1 MADKLST
8 LISQEL
14 NIPINQVAGTVNLL
28 DDGATIPFISRYRK
42 EATGNL
48 DDFSIQSIDQR
59 LRYYRELEKRRATI
73 LKTIEAQD
81 KLTPELADR
90 INNCWDANTLED
102 IYLPFKPK
110 RKTRAEAARQL
121 GLEPLAKIIMAQR
134 GGDIEQRA
142 RQFVDGD
149 KVPDTDAAITG
160 AQDIIAEW
168 VSENEAVRNAVRR
181 GFKYDARLVSHF
193 VKGKEIEGR
202 NYENY
207 YEYSMPL
214 KRVSSHQLLAIRRG
228 EKEGFLKVG
237 IEINDDRTLDNI
249 SRIVVKGGGE
259 ASQLVEEAAEDSF
272 KRLVKPSIETE
283 FATTAK
289 QKADDEAIETF
300 AQNVRQLLFA
310 PPLGRKRVLAV
321 DPGFRTGCK
330 VVCLDEQGNLLHHDV
345 IYPTAPHNDIEGAT
359 KKIHNLTE
367 VYKIDAIALGNGTAS
382 RETERFLKRIRYRR
396 PIDVFVVSENGA
408 SIYSASKIARDE
420 FPDKDVTVRGAVSIG
435 RRLLDPLAEL
445 VKIDPKSIGVGQ
457 YQHDVD
463 QTRLKEALDFTVQ
476 SCVNSVG
483 VNVNTAS
490 KELLTYIAGLGPA
503 LAQNIV
509 DYRAANGHF
518 TSRQQL
524 LKVPKLG
531 PKTFEQAAGFLRV
544 PESVYP
550 LDNSAVHPERYALV
564 ERMARDCG
572 CTVADLIKDKTQ
584 REKIDL
590 KRYLSGDVGEPTLRD
605 ILSELEKPGRDP
617 RSTVQVMEFD
627 DNVNDIKDLREGM
640 ELNGIVT
647 NVTQFGGFV
656 DLGIHK
662 DGLVH
667 VVPPHAHPAEL
678 GQEGRVQ
685 VDDPVLVGFDDPP
698 FQDGQVAGKDYRIRL
713 VLAAQVEHRVA
724 HQFPLLVGRGGKEGL
739 AEHLDRAPDFRR
751 NAGRLCP
758 LKRIGALG
766 VGGDEHDMVGAASGF
781 RPGLPFVVD
790 QGLQVRPAAGDEH
803 GDFRF
808 HAKTTPSPS
817 TISPSAGI
825 LSPA

>member
-1 MADKLST
+1 MATQLST

-42 EATGNL
+42 EVTGNL

-102 IYLPFKPK
+102 IYLPYKPK

-134 GGDIEQRA
+134 SGNIEERA

-149 KVPDTDAAITG
+149 KVPDTNAAITG

-228 EKEGFLKVG
+228 EKEGYLKVC

-249 SRIVVKGGGE
+249 ARIVVKGNGE
-259 ASQLVEEAAEDSF
+259 ASQLVDEAAEDSF
-272 KRLVKPSIETE
+272 KRLIKPSIETE
-283 FATTAK
+283 FATAAK
-289 QKADDEAIETF
+289 EKADDEAIETF

-330 VVCLDEQGNLLHHDV
+330 VVCLDEQGNLLHNDV
-345 IYPTAPHNDIEGAT
+345 IYPTAPHNDIAGAT
-359 KKIHNLTE
+359 KKIQTLTE
-367 VYKIDAIALGNGTAS
+367 SYKIDAIALGNGTAS
-382 RETERFLKRIRYRR
+382 RETERFLKKIRYRR
-396 PIDVFVVSENGA
+396 NIDVFVVSENGA
-408 SIYSASKIARDE
+408 SIYSASKIAREE

-490 KELLTYIAGLGPA
+490 KELLTYIAGLGPT

-544 PESVYP
+544 PESDNP

-564 ERMARDCG
+564 ERMAKDCG
-572 CTVADLIKDKTQ
+572 CHIADLIKDKEQ
-584 REKIDL
+584 RDKIDL
-590 KRYLSGDVGEPTLRD
+590 RHYLSDDVGEPTLRD
-605 ILSELEKPGRDP
+605 IMSELEKPGRDP
-617 RSTVQVMEFD
+617 RSTVQVWEFD
-627 DNVNDIKDLREGM
+627 ENVNDIKDLREGM

-647 NVTQFGGFV
+647 NVTQFGAFV

-667 VVPPHAHPAEL
+667 VSQMP
-678 GQEGRVQ
+678 Q
-685 VDDPVLVGFDDPP
+685 
-698 FQDGQVAGKDYRIRL
+698 K
-713 VLAAQVEHRVA
+713 
-724 HQFPLLVGRGGKEGL
+724 
-739 AEHLDRAPDFRR
+739 
-751 NAGRLCP
+751 
-758 LKRIGALG
+758 
-766 VGGDEHDMVGAASGF
+766 
-781 RPGLPFVVD
+781 GLPAARQVHVHQHVRVVVTSIDHDRGRIALSMRGID
-790 QGLQVRPAAGDEH
+790 QP
-803 GDFRF
+803 
-808 HAKTTPSPS
+808 K
-817 TISPSAGI
+817 
-825 LSPA
+825 

>member
-14 NIPINQVAGTVNLL
+14 NIPINQVAGTVSLL

-102 IYLPFKPK
+102 IYLPYKPK

-121 GLEPLAKIIMAQR
+121 GLEPLARIIMAQR
-134 GGDIEQRA
+134 GDDIEQRA

-207 YEYSMPL
+207 YEFSAPL
-214 KRVSSHQLLAIRRG
+214 KRISSHQLLAIRRG
-228 EKEGFLKVG
+228 EKEGFLKVT

-249 SRIVVKGGGE
+249 ARIVVKNNGE
-259 ASQLVEEAAEDSF
+259 ASQLVDEAAEDSF

-283 FATTAK
+283 FASAAK
-289 QKADDEAIETF
+289 LKADDEAIETF

-310 PPLGRKRVLAV
+310 PPLGHKRVLAV

-330 VVCLDEQGNLLHHDV
+330 VVCLDEQGNLLHNDV

-359 KKIHNLTE
+359 KKIHALTE
-367 VYKIDAIALGNGTAS
+367 AYKIDAIALGNGTAS

-396 PIDVFVVSENGA
+396 PVDVFVVSENGA

-490 KELLTYIAGLGPA
+490 KELLTYIAGLGPT

-531 PKTFEQAAGFLRV
+531 PKTYEQAAGFLRV
-544 PESVYP
+544 PESDNP

-564 ERMARDCG
+564 ERMAKDCG
-572 CTVADLIKDKTQ
+572 CSIADLINDKAQ
-584 REKIDL
+584 RDKIDM
-590 KRYLSGDVGEPTLRD
+590 KRYLSRDVGEPTLRD
-605 ILSELEKPGRDP
+605 IMSELEKPGRDP
-617 RSTVQVMEFD
+617 RSTVQVWEFD

-647 NVTQFGGFV
+647 NVTQFGAFV

-667 VVPPHAHPAEL
+667 VSQMP
-678 GQEGRVQ
+678 QR
-685 VDDPVLVGFDDPP
+685 
-698 FQDGQVAGKDYRIRL
+698 
-713 VLAAQVEHRVA
+713 
-724 HQFPLLVGRGGKEGL
+724 
-739 AEHLDRAPDFRR
+739 
-751 NAGRLCP
+751 
-758 LKRIGALG
+758 
-766 VGGDEHDMVGAASGF
+766 
-781 RPGLPFVVD
+781 GLPAARQVHVNQHVRVVVSGIDMDRGRIALSMKGID
-790 QGLQVRPAAGDEH
+790 QPKH
-803 GDFRF
+803 
-808 HAKTTPSPS
+808 
-817 TISPSAGI
+817 
-825 LSPA
+825 

>member
-42 EATGNL
+42 EVTGNL

-90 INNCWDANTLED
+90 INNCWDANMLED

-134 GGDIEQRA
+134 SGNVEERA

-168 VSENEAVRNAVRR
+168 VSENEAVRNTVRR
-181 GFKYDARLVSHF
+181 GFKYDARLVSHY

-237 IEINDDRTLDNI
+237 IGINDDRTLDNI
-249 SRIVVKGGGE
+249 ARIVVKGNGE

-283 FATTAK
+283 FASAAK
-289 QKADDEAIETF
+289 EKADDEAIETF

-330 VVCLDEQGNLLHHDV
+330 VVCLDEQGNLLHNDV
-345 IYPTAPHNDIEGAT
+345 IYPTAPHNDIAGAT
-359 KKIHNLTE
+359 KKIQTLTE
-367 VYKIDAIALGNGTAS
+367 AYKIDAIALGNGTAS
-382 RETERFLKRIRYRR
+382 RETERFLKKIRYRR
-396 PIDVFVVSENGA
+396 NIDVFVVSENGA

-490 KELLTYIAGLGPA
+490 KELLTYIAGLGPT

-518 TSRQQL
+518 TSRHQL

-544 PESVYP
+544 PESDNP
-550 LDNSAVHPERYALV
+550 LDNSAVHPERYVLV
-564 ERMARDCG
+564 EQMAHDCG
-572 CTVADLIKDKTQ
+572 CSIADLIKDKAQ

-590 KRYLSGDVGEPTLRD
+590 QRYLSKDVGEPTLRD
-605 ILSELEKPGRDP
+605 IMSELEKPGRDP
-617 RSTVQVMEFD
+617 RSTVQVWEFD
-627 DNVNDIKDLREGM
+627 ENVNDIKDLREGM

-647 NVTQFGGFV
+647 NVTQFGAFV

-667 VVPPHAHPAEL
+667 VSQMP
-678 GQEGRVQ
+678 Q
-685 VDDPVLVGFDDPP
+685 
-698 FQDGQVAGKDYRIRL
+698 
-713 VLAAQVEHRVA
+713 
-724 HQFPLLVGRGGKEGL
+724 RG
-739 AEHLDRAPDFRR
+739 
-751 NAGRLCP
+751 
-758 LKRIGALG
+758 I
-766 VGGDEHDMVGAASGF
+766 
-781 RPGLPFVVD
+781 
-790 QGLQVRPAAGDEH
+790 PAARQVHVHQHVRVVVSSIDHDRG
-803 GDFRF
+803 RI
-808 HAKTTPSPS
+808 A
-817 TISPSAGI
+817 
-825 LSPA
+825 LSMKGVEQPK

>member
-42 EATGNL
+42 EVTGNL

-102 IYLPFKPK
+102 IYLPYKPK

-134 GGDIEQRA
+134 GGDIEERA

-149 KVPDTDAAITG
+149 KVPDTDAAIAG

-207 YEYSMPL
+207 YDFSSPL
-214 KRVSSHQLLAIRRG
+214 KRISSHQLLAIRRG

-249 SRIVVKGGGE
+249 ARIVVKGNGE
-259 ASQLVEEAAEDSF
+259 ASQLVDEAAEDSF

-283 FATTAK
+283 FATAAK
-289 QKADDEAIETF
+289 EKADDEAIETF

-330 VVCLDEQGNLLHHDV
+330 VVCRDEQGNLLYNYV

-359 KKIHNLTE
+359 KKIHSLTE
-367 VYKIDAIALGNGTAS
+367 AYKIDAIALGNGTAS

-490 KELLTYIAGLGPA
+490 KELLTYIAGLGPT

-544 PESVYP
+544 PESDNP

-572 CTVADLIKDKTQ
+572 CSIADLIKDKAQ
-584 REKIDL
+584 RDKIDPQ
-590 KRYLSGDVGEPTLRD
+590 RYLSKDVGEPTLRD
-605 ILSELEKPGRDP
+605 IMSELEKPGRDP
-617 RSTVQVMEFD
+617 RSTVQVWEFD
-627 DNVNDIKDLREGM
+627 ENVNDIKDLREGM

-647 NVTQFGGFV
+647 NVTQFGAFV

-667 VVPPHAHPAEL
+667 VSQMP
-678 GQEGRVQ
+678 Q
-685 VDDPVLVGFDDPP
+685 
-698 FQDGQVAGKDYRIRL
+698 K
-713 VLAAQVEHRVA
+713 
-724 HQFPLLVGRGGKEGL
+724 
-739 AEHLDRAPDFRR
+739 
-751 NAGRLCP
+751 
-758 LKRIGALG
+758 
-766 VGGDEHDMVGAASGF
+766 
-781 RPGLPFVVD
+781 GLPPARQVHVHQHVRVRVTSIDHDRGRIALSMRGLD
-790 QGLQVRPAAGDEH
+790 QP
-803 GDFRF
+803 
-808 HAKTTPSPS
+808 K
-817 TISPSAGI
+817 
-825 LSPA
+825 

>member
-121 GLEPLAKIIMAQR
+121 GLEPLAKIIMSQR
-134 GGDIEQRA
+134 GGNIEERA

-149 KVPDTDAAITG
+149 KVRDTDAAIMG

-228 EKEGFLKVG
+228 EKEGLLKVG

-249 SRIVVKGGGE
+249 ARIVVKGNSE

-283 FATTAK
+283 FASAAK
-289 QKADDEAIETF
+289 EKADDEAIETF

-330 VVCLDEQGNLLHHDV
+330 VVCLDEQGNLLHNDV

-359 KKIHNLTE
+359 KKIHSLTE
-367 VYKIDAIALGNGTAS
+367 AYKIDAIALGNGTAS

-408 SIYSASKIARDE
+408 SIYSASKIARNE

-463 QTRLKEALDFTVQ
+463 QTRLREALDFTVQ

-490 KELLTYIAGLGPA
+490 KELLTYIAGLGPT

-509 DYRAANGHF
+509 DYRATSGHF

-544 PESVYP
+544 PESDNP
-550 LDNSAVHPERYALV
+550 LDNSAVHPERYTLV
-564 ERMARDCG
+564 ARMAKDCG
-572 CTVADLIKDKTQ
+572 CSIADLIKDKAQ
-584 REKIDL
+584 RDKINL
-590 KRYLSGDVGEPTLRD
+590 QRYLSQDVGEPTLRD
-605 ILSELEKPGRDP
+605 IMSELEKPGRDP
-617 RSTVQVMEFD
+617 RSTVQVWEFD

-647 NVTQFGGFV
+647 NVTQFGAFV

-667 VVPPHAHPAEL
+667 VSQMP
-678 GQEGRVQ
+678 Q
-685 VDDPVLVGFDDPP
+685 
-698 FQDGQVAGKDYRIRL
+698 K
-713 VLAAQVEHRVA
+713 
-724 HQFPLLVGRGGKEGL
+724 
-739 AEHLDRAPDFRR
+739 
-751 NAGRLCP
+751 
-758 LKRIGALG
+758 
-766 VGGDEHDMVGAASGF
+766 
-781 RPGLPFVVD
+781 GLPAARQVHVHQHVRVVVTGIDMERGRIALSMRNID
-790 QGLQVRPAAGDEH
+790 QP
-803 GDFRF
+803 
-808 HAKTTPSPS
+808 K
-817 TISPSAGI
+817 
-825 LSPA
+825 